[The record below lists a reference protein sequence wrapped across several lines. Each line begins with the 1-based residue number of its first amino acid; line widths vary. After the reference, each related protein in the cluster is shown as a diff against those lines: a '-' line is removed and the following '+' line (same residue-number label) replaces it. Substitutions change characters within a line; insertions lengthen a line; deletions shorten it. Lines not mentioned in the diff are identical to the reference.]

1 MISPARKSLLAPAL
15 DCAAKGAPACD
26 ASRRT
31 IVNTL
36 KSAALLAVL
45 LGVLYGVYV
54 ALNKPELPGLPG
66 FGGPPPVGDTAPPLI
81 ESPGAVSFPSAPAPA
96 GSAFSRGTSDQ
107 SPASA
112 YGERSVR
119 GGSYPA
125 NADAT
130 SLPPPPTTVPG
141 APAAESTGAASS
153 GLARSAYE
161 EAATSPASQ
170 AASAAPTSQAPPLEM
185 TPVSRAATEAA
196 AAAPALAAYA
206 LRNDMTEA
214 EQLVSAGKFK
224 SALAKLSPH
233 CANHDLP
240 AEQRAALF
248 AWLDGLAAKVI
259 YSREHLL
266 AAPHQVR
273 KGETL
278 YDVAHQ
284 YNVEYRL
291 LQNINHKE
299 VSDPLI
305 LVPATELKVVP
316 GPFDVEVN
324 LTTGEITLLVN
335 DLYAGRFPFVVG
347 DQPPQPGDYRVVD
360 KRSQQKT
367 YVGFDGRMIPANDPT
382 NPYGGW
388 WISLGGEAA
397 IHGSPTQPGDKTLG
411 CISLSPQDAKDVY
424 GIVSIGSDVKIRR

>member
-1 MISPARKSLLAPAL
+1 LRPRWIAQVKSDLA
-15 DCAAKGAPACD
+15 CE

-36 KSAALLAVL
+36 KSAALLVVL
-45 LGVLYGVYV
+45 LIVLYGVYV

-66 FGGPPPVGDTAPPLI
+66 FGGPPPVGDAAPPLI
-81 ESPGAVSFPSAPAPA
+81 ESPGAGSFPSTPAPA
-96 GSAFSRGTSDQ
+96 GSAFLHGHSHE

-112 YGERSVR
+112 YGERPVR
-119 GGSYPA
+119 GGSYPGS
-125 NADAT
+125 ADSTA
-130 SLPPPPTTVPG
+130 LPPPPTTVPTASG
-141 APAAESTGAASS
+141 PVDSTGAKG

-161 EAATSPASQ
+161 EATTSPASEPAG
-170 AASAAPTSQAPPLEM
+170 AATASQAPPLEM

-206 LRNDMTEA
+206 LRNDITEA

-233 CANHDLP
+233 YANHDLS
-240 AEQRAALF
+240 AEQRAALL

-305 LVPATELKVVP
+305 LVPTTELKVVP

-324 LTTGEITLLVN
+324 LTTSEITLLVD

-367 YVGFDGRMIPANDPT
+367 YVGFDGRMIAANDPA

-388 WISLGGEAA
+388 WISLGAKRRFTGARHIRATRLWAA
-397 IHGSPTQPGDKTLG
+397 FL
-411 CISLSPQDAKDVY
+411 
-424 GIVSIGSDVKIRR
+424 

>member
-1 MISPARKSLLAPAL
+1 M
-15 DCAAKGAPACD
+15 
-26 ASRRT
+26 
-31 IVNTL
+31 NTL
-36 KSAALLAVL
+36 KSAALLVVL

-66 FGGPPPVGDTAPPLI
+66 FGGPQPAGDAAPPLI

-96 GSAFSRGTSDQ
+96 GSAFSHGHAHE
-107 SPASA
+107 SPASPYA
-112 YGERSVR
+112 ERSVR
-119 GGSYPA
+119 GGSYPS
-125 NADAT
+125 NGDAT
-130 SLPPPPTTVPG
+130 ALPPPPTTVP
-141 APAAESTGAASS
+141 AASS
-153 GLARSAYE
+153 PLDSSGAKGGLARSAYE
-161 EAATSPASQ
+161 EAATSPASEP
-170 AASAAPTSQAPPLEM
+170 ANAPPASQAPPLEM

-206 LRNDMTEA
+206 LRNDMAEA
-214 EQLVSAGKFK
+214 EQLVSTGKFK

-233 CANHDLP
+233 YANHDLP

-347 DQPPQPGDYRVVD
+347 DQPPQPGDYRVMD

-367 YVGFDGRMIPANDPT
+367 YVGFDGRMIPANDPA

-388 WISLGGEAA
+388 WISLGGEIA
-397 IHGSPTQPGDKTLG
+397 IHGSPAHPGDKTLG

>member
-1 MISPARKSLLAPAL
+1 
-15 DCAAKGAPACD
+15 
-26 ASRRT
+26 
-31 IVNTL
+31 VNTL

-66 FGGPPPVGDTAPPLI
+66 FGGPPAAGDVAPPLI
-81 ESPGAVSFPSAPAPA
+81 ESPDAASFPTAPAAA
-96 GSAFSRGTSDQ
+96 GSAFSGRGSSFPTN
-107 SPASA
+107 
-112 YGERSVR
+112 G
-119 GGSYPA
+119 
-125 NADAT
+125 DAAL
-130 SLPPPPTTVPG
+130 LPPPPTTVPG
-141 APAAESTGAASS
+141 GAAPLESTGKTTG

-161 EAATSPASQ
+161 APTTSPASE
-170 AASAAPTSQAPPLEM
+170 AAGAAPASQAPPLEM
-185 TPVSRAATEAA
+185 TPVSRSAAEAS

-206 LRNDMTEA
+206 LRNDLAEA

-233 CANHDLP
+233 YASHDLP

-305 LVPATELKVVP
+305 LVPATELKVVQ

-324 LTTGEITLLVN
+324 LTTDEITLFVN

-347 DQPPQPGDYRVVD
+347 DQRPQPGDYRVVD

-367 YVGFDGRMIPANDPT
+367 YAGFDGRMIPANDPT

-388 WISLGGEAA
+388 WISLGGEMA
-397 IHGSPTQPGDKTLG
+397 IHGSPAFPGDKTLG

-424 GIVSIGSDVKIRR
+424 GIVSIGSNVKVRR